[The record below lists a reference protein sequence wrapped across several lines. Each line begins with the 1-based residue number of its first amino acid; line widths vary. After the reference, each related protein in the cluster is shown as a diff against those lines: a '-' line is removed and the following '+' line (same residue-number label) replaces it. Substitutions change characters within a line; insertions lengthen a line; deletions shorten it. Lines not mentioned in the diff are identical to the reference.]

1 MLSVSDDASSSV
13 SAEALIPANAAR
25 LVEAIPL
32 TNDSIALSWLS
43 AESAPQYHI
52 YSDMGSGFGVYIY
65 QDKTDQPAFIDDM
78 LRPGMQY
85 SYRLTRRADHL
96 EQILGQT
103 QAATFAG
110 DTHFI
115 DTLDQ
120 NDTTAHIAAPA
131 PTALPPDTVLL
142 GLLSEHN
149 FTDNFNVFTIAGEVR
164 NDSPV
169 NVGRTSITITFY
181 DVSGAVIGSAAG
193 ETMLDVIAPGQ
204 VSPFLI
210 TLSRP
215 PTLSSYSVR
224 ATARPSAANSVP
236 QLSVVEVKRFEDN
249 AGFLHIKGQVS
260 NVGTTISKR
269 TKVAAVLYGRDG
281 RVINVG
287 FTYVHPP
294 TLAPGETALYEVVFS
309 YYPRYFSQ
317 KVIPFDE

>member
-1 MLSVSDDASSSV
+1 
-13 SAEALIPANAAR
+13 
-25 LVEAIPL
+25 
-32 TNDSIALSWLS
+32 
-43 AESAPQYHI
+43 
-52 YSDMGSGFGVYIY
+52 MGSGFGVYVY

-85 SYRLTRRADHL
+85 TYRLTRQAD
-96 EQILGQT
+96 EQERILGQT
-103 QAATFAG
+103 QSATFAG
-110 DTHFI
+110 DTDFA
-115 DTLDQ
+115 DTLKQD
-120 NDTTAHIAAPA
+120 DATAHIPAPA
-131 PTALPPDTVLL
+131 PTALPADVVLL

-149 FTDNFNVFTIAGEVR
+149 FTDNFNVLTIAGEVR

-169 NVGRTSITITFY
+169 SVGRSRITATFY
-181 DVSGAVIGSAAG
+181 DLSGAVIGTAAG

-204 VSPFLI
+204 ISPFLI

-215 PTLSSYSVR
+215 PALSSYSVR
-224 ATARPSAANSVP
+224 AIAQPANTDSVP

-260 NVGTTISKR
+260 NVGATISKR

-294 TLAPGETALYEVVFS
+294 NLVPGATADYEVVFS

-317 KVIPFDE
+317 KVIPFEE